1 MNITYAEIAAQ
12 AQKWLTLAIS
22 YQSHAVSIARKSE
35 KPEECSGA
43 LFAAYRGYARC
54 MEMNDVC
61 WARYDALSRS
71 DERRAEKDEI
81 EEAKRRR
88 IEDKQADRDAR
99 FVSHIAMAVDVLLGI
114 LFGNVIMDFIAW
126 VIPNRIM

>member
-1 MNITYAEIAAQ
+1 MNNTYAEIGTQ
-12 AQKWLTLAIS
+12 AQKWFTLAIS
-22 YQSHAVSIARKSE
+22 YQSYAVSTARKSE
-35 KPEECSGA
+35 NPEKCSGA

-54 MEMNDVC
+54 MEMYDVC
-61 WARYDALSRS
+61 WARYDALYRA
-71 DERRAEKDEI
+71 DQRRVEKDEI

-99 FVSHIAMAVDVLLGI
+99 FVSHIASAVAVLLGL
-114 LFGNVIMDFIAW
+114 LFGNAIMDFIAW